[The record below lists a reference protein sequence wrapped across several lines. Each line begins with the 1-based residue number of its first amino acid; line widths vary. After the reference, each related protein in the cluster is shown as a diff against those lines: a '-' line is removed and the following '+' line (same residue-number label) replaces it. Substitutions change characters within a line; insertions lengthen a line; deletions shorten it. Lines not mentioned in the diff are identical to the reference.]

1 MNPFEVAFG
10 VAVRTL
16 AKNLISLAKGN
27 RYALKDLPLL
37 EMTTESMGTWLDE
50 QKELATALRKNKKSL
65 VTECERGVEL
75 CHDLDVDGS
84 VLGKILTP
92 SGVGLMIT
100 NSSYRRV
107 RADKIS
113 DLQMILGI
121 LD

>member
-50 QKELATALRKNKKSL
+50 QKELAPPLRKN
-65 VTECERGVEL
+65 
-75 CHDLDVDGS
+75 
-84 VLGKILTP
+84 
-92 SGVGLMIT
+92 
-100 NSSYRRV
+100 
-107 RADKIS
+107 
-113 DLQMILGI
+113 
-121 LD
+121 